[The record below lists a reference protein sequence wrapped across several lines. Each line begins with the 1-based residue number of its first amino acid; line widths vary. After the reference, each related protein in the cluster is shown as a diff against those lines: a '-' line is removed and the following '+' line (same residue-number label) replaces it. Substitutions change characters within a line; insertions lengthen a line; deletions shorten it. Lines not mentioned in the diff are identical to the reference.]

1 MSEPTWAAAGMRG
14 CGAPAHAV
22 ALGPWVLGDAPDP
35 VEVLALATQCGLG
48 S

>member
-1 MSEPTWAAAGMRG
+1 MRG

-22 ALGPWVLGDAPDP
+22 ALGPWVLGDAPAP
-35 VEVLALATQCGLG
+35 VEVLALATQCGMG